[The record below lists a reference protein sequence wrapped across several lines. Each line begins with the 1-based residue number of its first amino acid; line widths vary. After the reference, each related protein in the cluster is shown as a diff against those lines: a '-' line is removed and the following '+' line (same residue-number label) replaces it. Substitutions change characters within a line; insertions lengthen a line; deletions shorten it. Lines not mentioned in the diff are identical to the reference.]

1 MFAVKGY
8 EMQKM
13 DQYMINDVGIPSC
26 VLMENAAK
34 SIVDDII
41 VRFPIGQDKD
51 GKITI
56 ICGTGNNGGDG
67 MAIGRWLLHL
77 GYDVHF
83 VIIGKKERR
92 SEDHQLQETILNHL
106 IASQMKNTVLW
117 IDEDNF
123 EIDSPQIK
131 ALLKRSFLTVDS
143 LLGTGCNR
151 TVSILFKDIIE
162 YMNHYSTYIISV
174 DVPSGINSD
183 NGKVM
188 GAAVQADI
196 TYTFAMPKIGLIL
209 YPGAEYTGELIV
221 KDIGI
226 IQEAQSL
233 IQQKVNVLDQAS
245 IKEAVAQGVFERK
258 KNTHKGNFGI
268 LGIIAGDD
276 LMLGATILA
285 VKAAYRTGAGLVK
298 VFTSEKNAHLILAQ
312 VAECVIVEYDAR
324 KDLSD
329 QIDAFAN
336 QVDVIAIG
344 PGLSQSNH
352 AHHLVRQILRLD
364 KKVIFD
370 ADALNIIAKNMEWFE
385 EKKCSCVITPHI
397 GEMSRLTG
405 YCSSGI
411 LENPI
416 HFGTAMMEKYHIVT
430 VLKSARTVVAAPE
443 DQIYINTLGNPGMS
457 TAGSGDVL
465 VGIIGGLVAQ
475 GQSLA
480 DAARYGVLLHSYAG
494 DYYASDN
501 NFASLM
507 ASDIIDCLWKG
518 L

>member
-1 MFAVKGY
+1 MFAVKGF

-34 SIVDDII
+34 SIVDDIV
-41 VRFPIGQDKD
+41 VRFPIGQHKD

-67 MAIGRWLLHL
+67 IAIGRWLIHL
-77 GYDVHF
+77 GYQVNF
-83 VIIGKKERR
+83 VIIGKKERT
-92 SEDHQLQETILNHL
+92 SKDHQLQVAILNQV
-106 IASQMKNTVLW
+106 IPSQMGNVVLW
-117 IDEDNF
+117 IDKDNF
-123 EIDSPQIK
+123 EIKSSH
-131 ALLKRSFLTVDS
+131 LKDMLKTSFLTVDS

-151 TVSILFKDIIE
+151 TVSILFKDMIE
-162 YMNHYSTYIISV
+162 YMNHHSTYVVSV

-188 GAAVQADI
+188 GAAVEADI

-226 IQEAQSL
+226 FKEAQSL
-233 IQQKVNVLDQAS
+233 IQQKVHVLDQTS
-245 IKEAVAQGVFERK
+245 IKDAMEQGVFHRK

-276 LMLGATILA
+276 LMLGATILV

-298 VFTSEKNAHLILAQ
+298 VFTSEKNARLILAQ
-312 VAECVIVEYDAR
+312 VPECVIVEYDAS

-329 QIDAFAN
+329 QLHTFSN
-336 QVDVIAIG
+336 QVDVLAIG
-344 PGLSQSNH
+344 PGLSQSHH
-352 AHHLVRQILRLD
+352 AHNLVHHILELD

-370 ADALNIIAKNMEWFE
+370 ADALNIIAKNMDWFE
-385 EKKCSCVITPHI
+385 EKKCACVITPHI

-416 HFGTAMMEKYHIVT
+416 HFGSAMVNKYHVVT
-430 VLKSARTVVAAPE
+430 VLKSARTVVATPE
-443 DQIYINTLGNPGMS
+443 NQIYINTLGNSGMS
-457 TAGSGDVL
+457 TAGAGDVL
-465 VGIIGGLVAQ
+465 VGIIGGLLAQ
-475 GQSLA
+475 NQSLA

-494 DYYASDN
+494 DYYVKDN
-501 NFASLM
+501 NIASLM
-507 ASDIIDCLWKG
+507 ASDIIECLWKG